1 MNSYT
6 TQAKWTTC
14 NLQYKEL
21 QEEFTR
27 NIEALGSISLPTDDL
42 KRLLGSVL
50 LAELRIILA
59 SAPPGPKSVNSS
71 QDTPATGNHDAT
83 SDKGHAVKESPFESH
98 YPTSTPQTANNSAGS
113 SEIEAARSRIVG
125 LLEALQPIG
134 LGGGAFQR
142 VFAEVMHEVMNEY
155 IVNTFR
161 HEWQAPSTVIPRL
174 HDWIEN
180 RFARIVVEVLRRAA
194 TRRPLDG
201 ALETRTAASGF
212 RDFVTLEDVQK
223 WQEMSVGQLGR
234 LRVSQFFDIVVEWDA
249 SMGAVQDLAVA
260 LPFVWVPPAAG

>member
-1 MNSYT
+1 M
-6 TQAKWTTC
+6 
-14 NLQYKEL
+14 EL

-50 LAELRIILA
+50 LAELRIILV
-59 SAPPGPKSVNSS
+59 SAPPRPKSVNSS
-71 QDTPATGNHDAT
+71 QDTPATGNHEVAGSGLDVT
-83 SDKGHAVKESPFESH
+83 SDQGHGVKESPFESR
-98 YPTSTPQTANNSAGS
+98 YSTSAPQMADNNTDS
-113 SEIEAARSRIVG
+113 SEVEAARSRIIG

-155 IVNTFR
+155 IVNTFS

-180 RFARIVVEVLRRAA
+180 RFARLVVEVLRRAA
-194 TRRPLDG
+194 TRSPLDG
-201 ALETRTAASGF
+201 ALESRTAASGP

-260 LPFVWVPPAAG
+260 LPSVRVPPAAG